1 MFGED
6 IILGYKEASVDNKGR
21 IVLPK
26 FSGAETGEKIAIV
39 DNGPRSLKLY
49 AVLSMK
55 KTIDALNKNCSPDE
69 FEKLQALNDRLQL
82 LYYSYLATSNVDSQR
97 RINIPDQIIRSH
109 GFTDSV
115 IMQGCG
121 TNLTIYS
128 DKETYE
134 DYVRKLRATK

>member
-1 MFGED
+1 MKYIFID
-6 IILGYKEASVDNKGR
+6 TNIYIYCALITKGNY
-21 IVLPK
+21 
-26 FSGAETGEKIAIV
+26 TTQ
-39 DNGPRSLKLY
+39 
-49 AVLSMK
+49 
-55 KTIDALNKNCSPDE
+55 TIDALNKNCSPDE
-69 FEKLQALNDRLQL
+69 FERLQALNDRLQL

-97 RINIPDQIIRSH
+97 RVNIPDQIIRSH

>member
-21 IVLPK
+21 IILPK
-26 FSGAETGEKIAIV
+26 FTGAETGEKIAIV

-69 FEKLQALNDRLQL
+69 FEKLQTLNDRLQL